1 VEGTASRPFP
11 DFCAGE
17 SFILFDTN
25 LRGNIMKAALLTG
38 IKQIEIR
45 QVPDPKII
53 HDTDVLVK
61 IKTVGVCGSD
71 IHYFSSGKIGTQI
84 VQFPFIVGHEAA
96 GIVEKT
102 GKKVKRVKA
111 GQRIAIDPA
120 LSCGCCD
127 QCKAGRENTCRKLL
141 FLGNPKQMAGCLSE
155 YIVLDEQCCYPIEK
169 KMTFDRAALS
179 EPLAIGVYAVKRSM
193 LSAQANVAVLGAGP
207 IGMSVLYVLRTNK
220 VGNIYITDKVEE
232 RLQYSKKLK
241 PRWTGNPDHMD
252 VVKEISRIEPLLL
265 DVVYECSGDP
275 HAIAQGVQLL
285 KPGGILVLVGITET
299 DAIYFPIHELR
310 RKEITILNIRR
321 QAHCTQKAI
330 DLLSRGKINMDSMA
344 THHFPLD
351 ETQNVFDLVANYR
364 DGVMKAMITLD

>member
-25 LRGNIMKAALLTG
+25 LRGNLMKAALLTG
-38 IKQIEIR
+38 IKQFEIR

-71 IHYFSSGKIGTQI
+71 IHYFSSGKIGSQI

-127 QCKAGRENTCRKLL
+127 Q
-141 FLGNPKQMAGCLSE
+141 
-155 YIVLDEQCCYPIEK
+155 
-169 KMTFDRAALS
+169 
-179 EPLAIGVYAVKRSM
+179 
-193 LSAQANVAVLGAGP
+193 
-207 IGMSVLYVLRTNK
+207 
-220 VGNIYITDKVEE
+220 
-232 RLQYSKKLK
+232 
-241 PRWTGNPDHMD
+241 
-252 VVKEISRIEPLLL
+252 
-265 DVVYECSGDP
+265 
-275 HAIAQGVQLL
+275 
-285 KPGGILVLVGITET
+285 
-299 DAIYFPIHELR
+299 
-310 RKEITILNIRR
+310 
-321 QAHCTQKAI
+321 
-330 DLLSRGKINMDSMA
+330 
-344 THHFPLD
+344 
-351 ETQNVFDLVANYR
+351 
-364 DGVMKAMITLD
+364 